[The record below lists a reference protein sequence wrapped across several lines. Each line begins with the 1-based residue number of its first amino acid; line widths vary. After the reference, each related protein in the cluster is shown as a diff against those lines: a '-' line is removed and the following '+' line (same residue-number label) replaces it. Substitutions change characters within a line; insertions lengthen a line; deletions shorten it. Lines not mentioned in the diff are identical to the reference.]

1 MPPNSPPVPPRES
14 DPDLIDAEGSIRG
27 TEDTTSAS
35 RQRSRGLSQRFAAV
49 VRWLH
54 IYSSLFG
61 FAALLFFGA
70 TGLTLNHPAWFDS
83 GLQTAREFEGEFPE
97 EWVGTTASGEQS
109 ETESPAADPAES
121 LPRLEIVEALRGRH
135 GVRGAVQEFRVDE
148 RECLILFRGPG
159 YSADIVVDRETRTY
173 RGTITSL
180 GLVAV
185 INDLHKGRDSGP
197 GWSLVIDVAAVL
209 TVFVSVTGII
219 LILYIR
225 RKRLTGLLTAAVGT
239 IVLIAIYLWLVP

>member
-1 MPPNSPPVPPRES
+1 MPPNSPPVPLRES
-14 DPDLIDAEGSIRG
+14 DAEPVAAGGSALGTDDAP
-27 TEDTTSAS
+27 AANP
-35 RQRSRGLSQRFAAV
+35 QRSRGVSQRFAAV

-54 IYSSLFG
+54 IYSSLLG
-61 FAALLFFGA
+61 FAALLFFGV
-70 TGLTLNHPAWFDS
+70 TGLTLNHPAWFDA
-83 GLQTAREFEGEFPE
+83 GLQTVREFKGEFPE
-97 EWVGTTASGEQS
+97 AWVGIATASASDEADV
-109 ETESPAADPAES
+109 ESGDPGAA

-135 GVRGAVQEFRVDE
+135 GVRGAVSEFRVDE

-180 GLVAV
+180 GVVAV

-225 RKRLTGLLTAAVGT
+225 RKRLSGLITAVVGT
-239 IVLIAIYLWLVP
+239 ILLVAAYLWLVP

>member
-1 MPPNSPPVPPRES
+1 M
-14 DPDLIDAEGSIRG
+14 
-27 TEDTTSAS
+27 
-35 RQRSRGLSQRFAAV
+35 
-49 VRWLH
+49 RWLH

-61 FAALLFFGA
+61 FTALLFFGV

-83 GLQTAREFEGEFPE
+83 GLQTVREFEGEFPE
-97 EWVGTTASGEQS
+97 EWVGANAVGGQS
-109 ETESPAADPAES
+109 ESEFKAVDPAGAV
-121 LPRLEIVEALRGRH
+121 PRLEIVETIRGRH
-135 GVRGAVQEFRVDE
+135 GVRGAVSEFRVDE

-159 YSADIVVDRETRTY
+159 YSADVFVDRETRSY

-197 GWSLVIDVAAVL
+197 GWSLVIDIAAVL

-225 RKRLTGLLTAAVGT
+225 RKRLTGLITAAVGT
-239 IVLIAIYLWLVP
+239 IVLIAAYLWLVP